1 MYEAMNSLVTDLN
14 RKYSPEIVRNIIMI
28 EGIGLM
34 NVVKTSLKSLVFKM
48 ELDKRYT
55 KEGLHQ

>member
-1 MYEAMNSLVTDLN
+1 MYEAMNSLVTDVN

-48 ELDKRYT
+48 EMDKRYT